1 MKTIAIIDG
10 MGSGIGVQLIERI
23 RREKLPGI
31 SMIALGTNAV
41 AAQRMIEAG
50 AERGA
55 SGENAIRVS
64 VRDADF
70 IIGPLG
76 IIMADSMMGEV
87 TKIMAEAVLSAPG
100 KRILLPLSQNH
111 VLIAGLETRS
121 LGELVESAV
130 QLLKTELM
138 KTDPS

>member
-23 RREKLPGI
+23 RREKFSGI
-31 SMIALGTNAV
+31 TLIALGTNAV

-50 AERGA
+50 ADRGA

-64 VRDADF
+64 VREADF

-76 IIMADSMMGEV
+76 IILADAMMGEV
-87 TKIMAEAVLSAPG
+87 TRGMAEAILSASG
-100 KRILLPLSQNH
+100 KRILLPLHQSH
-111 VLIAGLETRS
+111 VLIAGLEFKT
-121 LGELVESAV
+121 LGDLIESAL
-130 QLLKTELM
+130 QLLRDELA
-138 KTDPS
+138 KSSR